1 MKSASLPIGSCSTSG
16 VGVEPVAHHLDAAEE
31 VGAGAVELVD
41 EAHARD
47 VVLVGLAPDGLGLR
61 LDAGDPVVDG
71 DGAVEDA
78 QRALDLD
85 GEVDVA
91 GGVDDVDRVVLPGAL
106 GRGGRDRDAAL
117 LLLLHPVHR
126 GGAVVDFTDL
136 VVDAG
141 VEEDAL
147 GRGGFARV
155 DMRHDPDV
163 AGLGEL
169 GVVSHVPSRLLLLA
183 GGAGWRRYQR

>member
-1 MKSASLPIGSCSTSG
+1 MLLLSRSFIIC
-16 VGVEPVAHHLDAAEE
+16 DAAEE

-41 EAHARD
+41 EAHARNA
-47 VVLVGLAPDGLGLR
+47 VLVGLTPHRLGLG
-61 LDAGDPVVDG
+61 LDAGDTVVDG
-71 DGAVEDA
+71 DGAVENP
-78 QRALDLD
+78 QRPFDLD

-91 GGVDDVDRVVLPGAL
+91 GRVDDVDRVVFPGAL
-106 GRGGRDRDAAL
+106 RGGGRDRDAAL

-126 GGAVVDFTDL
+126 GGAVVDFADL

-147 GRGGFARV
+147 GRRGLARV

-163 AGLGEL
+163 SGLGEL
-169 GVVSHVPSRLLLLA
+169 GVVSHDSFSSLLLA
-183 GGAGWRRYQR
+183 GWAWAVVADYQR